1 MATTIQYLLRLITNE
16 MKLKADQ
23 LLEPYHVTLEQ
34 AQTMRFIFESET
46 GSVTQNDLIQIF
58 NRKGSTVSS
67 ALSSLEKQQLISR
80 HSDQND
86 TRKKVVTL
94 TPIAKKDIREI
105 IACLEELES
114 TLFADIPKVDQ
125 AALKEILFK
134 MNSNLQRLDDTF
146 DD

>member
-1 MATTIQYLLRLITNE
+1 MATSIQYLLRMITNE

-67 ALSSLEKQQLISR
+67 ALRSLEKQQLISR

-105 IACLEELES
+105 IECLEELES
-114 TLFADIPKVDQ
+114 TLFADIPEADQ

-134 MNSNLQRLDDTF
+134 MNSNLQRLDDSF